1 MSFLL
6 DTNFIIGLLRGARF
20 YWEYLEKLLE
30 QTPPSISTITRA
42 EIYAG
47 CHSAE
52 EAETGKLL
60 GCLKTISVDTDIADM
75 AGRYVYQ
82 FARRGITLHLEDAV
96 IGATAI
102 HQELVLVTQ
111 NASHFPMLSVD
122 KNLIKFPNQ

>member
-6 DTNFIIGLLRGARF
+6 DTNFVIGLLRGAGS

-30 QTPPSISTITRA
+30 RMPPLISAVTRA

-47 CHSAE
+47 CHPSEA
-52 EAETGKLL
+52 AETGQLL
-60 GCLKTISVDTDIADM
+60 SCFKAIPVNSDIADM

-96 IGATAI
+96 IGATAV
-102 HQELVLVTQ
+102 HEELVLVTR
-111 NASHFPMLSVD
+111 NVSHFPMLSLD
-122 KNLIKFPNQ
+122 KNLLQFPTE